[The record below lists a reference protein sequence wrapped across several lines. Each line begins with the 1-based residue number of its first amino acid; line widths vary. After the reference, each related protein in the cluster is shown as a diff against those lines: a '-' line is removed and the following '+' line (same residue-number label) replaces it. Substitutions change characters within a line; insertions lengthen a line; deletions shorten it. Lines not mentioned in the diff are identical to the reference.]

1 MSEGESDQFSLRW
14 NNFHSNLT
22 SGFHALLQGEDLVD
36 VTLAAGGQ
44 FVQAHKI
51 VLSVCSPYFKDL
63 FKVNPCK
70 HPIVILKD
78 VCHKDLVAILQFMYR
93 GEVNVRQEELAT
105 FLKTA
110 EMLQIKGLTGEDSP
124 IEEDITPVPQ
134 PSVRT
139 RAPRRVSE
147 KSLHGTPEKKETVAN
162 PVTAEPEE
170 ASAPPYKRMKPEV
183 SSAVLSSPV
192 ITEESSGVEFIEM
205 TNPKQEP
212 VEYETEIEEVN
223 RLQNR
228 DDPLV
233 QLLGGESSQTLQDS
247 SQGSSIFASIPSA
260 SQDSGLPQDC
270 GQGMARKFPCLQ
282 CNREFVNNR
291 NLTVHMRDAHGE
303 DRGPFSCPYCSNR
316 IQMQAQK
323 FTCHECNRDFVKN
336 FNLCRHIRDAH
347 GEDRGPF
354 YCPYC
359 SKQSKNRSSL
369 RTHLFS
375 CHDIRAKPL

>member
-270 GQGMARKFPCLQ
+270 GQERMYNRYDSNLYRA
-282 CNREFVNNR
+282 CNYCGKI
-291 NLTVHMRDAHGE
+291 MR
-303 DRGPFSCPYCSNR
+303 
-316 IQMQAQK
+316 
-323 FTCHECNRDFVKN
+323 
-336 FNLCRHIRDAH
+336 
-347 GEDRGPF
+347 
-354 YCPYC
+354 
-359 SKQSKNRSSL
+359 RSSL
-369 RTHLFS
+369 RKHVTDRHMPIQAPVQCLYCPRTFRTANS
-375 CHDIRAKPL
+375 LQNHHSIYHRNIGKKARQAASEPSA

>member
-270 GQGMARKFPCLQ
+270 GQGSPESCAWIATAHLSVKCPLCSRD
-282 CNREFVNNR
+282 FVNKS
-291 NLTVHMRDAHGE
+291 NLNIHIRDVHSDE
-303 DRGPFSCPYCSNR
+303 RGPFACPQC
-316 IQMQAQK
+316 
-323 FTCHECNRDFVKN
+323 
-336 FNLCRHIRDAH
+336 
-347 GEDRGPF
+347 G
-354 YCPYC
+354 
-359 SKQSKNRSSL
+359 KQVKNRSCL
-369 RTHLFS
+369 RVHMYQQHRKKESSGKT
-375 CHDIRAKPL
+375 DVDPLVLQP

>member
-270 GQGMARKFPCLQ
+270 GQGHKILRGLTSFVRKFMCDHCGSLYST
-282 CNREFVNNR
+282 VG
-291 NLTVHMRDAHGE
+291 NLRIHIKDKHALDASSE
-303 DRGPFSCPYCSNR
+303 QTCSLCG
-316 IQMQAQK
+316 Q
-323 FTCHECNRDFVKN
+323 N
-336 FNLCRHIRDAH
+336 FM
-347 GEDRGPF
+347 
-354 YCPYC
+354 
-359 SKQSKNRSSL
+359 NRSSL
-369 RTHLFS
+369 RSHTWKYHQQRLS
-375 CHDIRAKPL
+375 LLTTSSTPVVSHNEMHVPSTT